1 MEIAVSTA
9 AFAPLLLLACP
20 VGMGLM
26 MLFMSKGMKGD
37 NKGEDQAD
45 ADEVQ
50 RLRAEQKRLAAD
62 VERMQSERP
71 TERSE
76 EREPAAS

>member
-26 MLFMSKGMKGD
+26 MLFMAKGMKGD
-37 NKGEDQAD
+37 SKGGDRAD
-45 ADEVQ
+45 AGEVQ
-50 RLRAEQKRLAAD
+50 RLRAEQERLAAE
-62 VERMQSERP
+62 VERLESERS